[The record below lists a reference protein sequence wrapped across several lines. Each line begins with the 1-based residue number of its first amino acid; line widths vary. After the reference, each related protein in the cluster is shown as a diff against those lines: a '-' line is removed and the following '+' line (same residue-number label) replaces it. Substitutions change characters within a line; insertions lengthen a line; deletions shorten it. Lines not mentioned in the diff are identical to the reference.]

1 MMQKSLEILFE
12 NLRFHIESMPLIQ
25 YLMLYK
31 YLAVFIAV
39 FIEGPVVMAA
49 VGFLI
54 KLGYLQ
60 ASLAYPLLVLG
71 DLTSD
76 IAWYYSGYFGFFN
89 VLSSFSEFIGFKKNI
104 SDRVARL
111 YKKNE
116 TKILFI
122 SKITMGL
129 GFSLIVLVTAG
140 MLRVSL
146 KKFAAINFM
155 GGLVWTAIIVTLGYL
170 FGSLYL
176 YLEQGLRISSLVIF
190 AVLFL
195 AVFFSLGNYFRRKYF
210 GNSNH

>member
-1 MMQKSLEILFE
+1 
-12 NLRFHIESMPLIQ
+12 MPLIQ

-54 KLGYLQ
+54 KLGYLEP
-60 ASLAYPLLVLG
+60 ALAYPLLVLG
-71 DLTSD
+71 DLSSD
-76 IAWYYSGYFGFFN
+76 IAWYYSGYFGLFN
-89 VLSSFSEFIGFKKNI
+89 ALSSFGEFIGFKKHI
-104 SDRVARL
+104 SDKVAKL
-111 YKKNE
+111 YRKNE

-129 GFSLIVLVTAG
+129 GFSLVVLVTAG
-140 MLRVSL
+140 ILKVSL

-155 GGLVWTAIIVTLGYL
+155 GGLVWTAVIVTLGYL

-176 YLEQGLRISSLVIF
+176 YLEKGLRFSSLFIF
-190 AVLFL
+190 AIVFLAVLF
-195 AVFFSLGNYFRRKYF
+195 SLGKYYRQRFF
-210 GNSNH
+210 GNNNN